1 MLTLVAQFTPIEASD
16 GRVYSVQACGRQ
28 RKDGLWVGW
37 LAFFDAHG
45 GAKRTARET
54 VQPTQAALE
63 YWATGLTE
71 VYLDGALRRAVA
83 AAPPVAVTAPADSVH
98 DEAASTSD
106 ERAVTLDTIAARSL
120 TAKTRDLVTVESA
133 LTGHVVAVDPGL
145 ARMTIR
151 AGSHLVTVT
160 MEPPG
165 LEQVRVGQRVTVT
178 LSRA

>member
-16 GRVYSVQACGRQ
+16 GRIYSVQACGVQ

-83 AAPPVAVTAPADSVH
+83 AAPAVAVTAPADSVR
-98 DEAASTSD
+98 DEAADTGD
-106 ERAVTLDTIAARSL
+106 DRAETLDTIVALSL
-120 TAKTRDLVTVESA
+120 TTSTRDLLRVESA
-133 LTGHVVAVDPGL
+133 LTG
-145 ARMTIR
+145 
-151 AGSHLVTVT
+151 
-160 MEPPG
+160 
-165 LEQVRVGQRVTVT
+165 
-178 LSRA
+178 